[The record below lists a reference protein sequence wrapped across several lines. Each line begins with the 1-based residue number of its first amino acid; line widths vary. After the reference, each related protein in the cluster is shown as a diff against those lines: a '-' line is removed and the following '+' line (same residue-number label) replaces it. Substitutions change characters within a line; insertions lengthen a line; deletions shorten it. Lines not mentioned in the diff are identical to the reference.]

1 MAVNKVVINTENGP
15 QTLIDLTGDSVT
27 PEKLA
32 KGATAHDASGKQ
44 IVGTHVDPTPIYE
57 TWVCE
62 MKNGTI
68 IEKVVNVSD

>member
-1 MAVNKVVINTENGP
+1 MAVNKVVVNTENGAV
-15 QTLIDLTGDSVT
+15 TLIDLTGDTVT

-44 IVGTHVDPTPIYE
+44 IVGTHIDPTPVYE
-57 TWVCE
+57 TWVFE
-62 MKNGTI
+62 MADGTT